1 MDLLVES
8 PVPKTCQL
16 RELSVALA
24 DLYAHGLSVDTYVD
38 RVFALTSRLVPLVLN
53 SHGIIE
59 KASGHLSANF
69 DRHPPGLENAFAA
82 FGTLMHKY
90 APTRFDPATNGG
102 RPFSVRD
109 FYSRPDL
116 HDLDI
121 YQEVYR
127 PMGYQDHCFVH
138 VRTDPGTTVFV
149 GFFRDDGFF
158 NDEDKQL
165 LELLQPHLSN
175 ARRLAMAASASR
187 DISLTPEVFSQNG
200 FTPRESDVIYWLV
213 QGKSNDEIAAIL
225 RIRPDSVSRNL
236 QAIYTKM
243 GVDHRVAATLHAL
256 SLARR
261 HHATATAAQG
271 GAVHLGVST
280 QKEALT

>member
-1 MDLLVES
+1 
-8 PVPKTCQL
+8 VPNTRQL
-16 RELSVALA
+16 RDLSAALA
-24 DLYAHGLSVDTYVD
+24 DLYAHGLCVENFVD
-38 RVFALTSRLVPLVLN
+38 RAFALTSRMVPIVLN
-53 SHGIIE
+53 SHGIIDT
-59 KASGHLSANF
+59 ASGHLSANF
-69 DRHPPGLENAFAA
+69 DRHPTGLENAFAA
-82 FGTLMHKY
+82 FGTIMHKY
-90 APTRFDPATNGG
+90 QPTRFDPATNEG

-109 FYSRPDL
+109 FYTRPEL
-116 HDLDI
+116 HDLDL

-138 VRTDPGTTVFV
+138 VRTNPGSIVFV

-158 NDEDKQL
+158 RDEEKQL

-175 ARRLAMAASASR
+175 ARQLAMAATASR
-187 DISLTPEVFSQNG
+187 DVHLSPGMFSDDG
-200 FTPRESDVIYWLV
+200 FTPRESDVIFWLV

-236 QAIYTKM
+236 QSIYTKM

-261 HHATATAAQG
+261 RHAAAGAATG
-271 GAVHLGVST
+271 GAVYLGVET
-280 QKEALT
+280 LAAAA

>member
-1 MDLLVES
+1 M
-8 PVPKTCQL
+8 
-16 RELSVALA
+16 
-24 DLYAHGLSVDTYVD
+24 
-38 RVFALTSRLVPLVLN
+38 LN
-53 SHGIIE
+53 SHGIIDT
-59 KASGHLSANF
+59 ATGHLSANF
-69 DRHPPGLENAFAA
+69 DRHPAGLEEAFTA
-82 FGTLMHKY
+82 FGTMMHKY
-90 APTRFDPATNGG
+90 QPTRFDPATNEG

-109 FYSRPDL
+109 FYSRPEL

-138 VRTDPGTTVFV
+138 VRTDPSSTVFV

-158 NDEDKQL
+158 TEEDKQV
-165 LELLQPHLSN
+165 LELLQPHLAN
-175 ARRLAMAASASR
+175 ARRLAMGATASR
-187 DISLTPEVFSQNG
+187 DVKLNPEMFSDHG
-200 FTPRESDVIYWLV
+200 FTPRESDVIFWLV

-236 QAIYTKM
+236 QSIYTKM

-261 HHATATAAQG
+261 HHAANSAATG
-271 GAVHLGVST
+271 GAVHLGVT
-280 QKEALT
+280 TLKAAA